1 VARILVKG
9 QNMPVPAGVVHAV
22 LAWSPGPS
30 VPDVDVSAL
39 LLTDTERV
47 RSDADFV
54 FYNQPVH
61 ASGSVRHAGKR
72 YDPQGSAD
80 TVTVLLASVE
90 PVVQRVVIAASA
102 DGVFGRVPGLTL
114 RLYDDAQTELAQ
126 FVVEAE
132 GTETSMVAGELYR
145 RGGEWKFRAIGQG
158 FDNGLAGLATA
169 YGIQVEDTPPAPP
182 AAPQYAP
189 PPAPQYAPP
198 PAPQQPPAP
207 TAPVNLD
214 KGRVQLRKNES
225 VSLVK
230 TGAPPL
236 TRVRMGLGWD
246 PAVAGRNIDLDAS
259 VIAFAGGRKEV
270 SVSFTKLTAFGGAI
284 KHSGDNLTG
293 RGGGDDEQIRVALD
307 KLPPAVDALVFT
319 VNSYAGQKF
328 TSVRRAY
335 CRLLDDQSGNE
346 LVRFDLT
353 DSEPRTGV
361 IMATLRR
368 GPDGIWTMRAI
379 GMFHDGRTVRKL
391 EGVAAQLLAATP

>member
-1 VARILVKG
+1 MARILAKG

-22 LAWSPGPS
+22 LAWTPGPS
-30 VPDVDVSAL
+30 VPDMDVSAL
-39 LLTDTERV
+39 LLTDAERV

-72 YDPQGSAD
+72 HHPQGSAD
-80 TVTVLLASVE
+80 TVTVLLGSVE

-169 YGIQVEDTPPAPP
+169 YGIQVEDTPP
-182 AAPQYAP
+182 
-189 PPAPQYAPP
+189 PP
-198 PAPQQPPAP
+198 PAPQQPPAAA
-207 TAPVNLD
+207 APVNLD

-246 PAVAGRNIDLDAS
+246 PAVAGRSVDLDAS
-259 VIAFAGGRKEV
+259 VIAFAGGRKEA
-270 SVSFTKLTAFGGAI
+270 SVSFSKLKAFKGAI
-284 KHSGDNLTG
+284 QHSGDNLTG
-293 RGGGDDEQIRVALD
+293 HGEGDDEQIQVTLD

-328 TSVRRAY
+328 TAVRRAY
-335 CRLLDDQSGNE
+335 CRLIDDLSGAE
-346 LVRFDLT
+346 LVRFELT
-353 DSEPRTGV
+353 ESEPRTAV

-368 GPDGIWTMRAI
+368 GPDGIWTMRAV
-379 GMFHDGRTVRKL
+379 GTFHDGRTVRKL
-391 EGVAAQLLAATP
+391 EGVAAQLLAAPA